1 MMKEGQCLSSLAS
14 PLSRIDD
21 DDALPNQELA
31 HWVEAEAEGVKKP
44 S

>member
-14 PLSRIDD
+14 PLSRID